1 MFDKLKKAYD
11 GMIHYFYSK
20 YNYCLSIFFLILV
33 LSDPDKRAVY
43 DALGASGLQN
53 NEAWALV
60 EKKFKSVKEIR
71 EEYEQLMKAKEERML
86 QQRTSPKG
94 NITVLVDATNLFQ
107 QDDSDD
113 DDDDNNDDR
122 RLVISPSSIEVR
134 SMTITQSLD
143 TPLTLNNHV
152 ILNGMI
158 SVRNGVGSGNLALGL
173 RHIFNRK

>member
-1 MFDKLKKAYD
+1 M
-11 GMIHYFYSK
+11 
-20 YNYCLSIFFLILV
+20 

>member
-1 MFDKLKKAYD
+1 MSF
-11 GMIHYFYSK
+11 
-20 YNYCLSIFFLILV
+20 NFFLILV

-71 EEYEQLMKAKEERML
+71 EEYEQLIKAKEERML

-113 DDDDNNDDR
+113 DDDNDDR

>member
-1 MFDKLKKAYD
+1 MSF
-11 GMIHYFYSK
+11 
-20 YNYCLSIFFLILV
+20 NFFLILV

-71 EEYEQLMKAKEERML
+71 EEYEQLIKAKEERML

-113 DDDDNNDDR
+113 DDDDNDDR